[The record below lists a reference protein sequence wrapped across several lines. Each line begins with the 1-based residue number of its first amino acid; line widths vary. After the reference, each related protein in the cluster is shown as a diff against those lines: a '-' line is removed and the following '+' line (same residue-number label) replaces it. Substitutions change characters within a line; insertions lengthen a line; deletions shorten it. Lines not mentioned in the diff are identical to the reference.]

1 MKEKTNKGSWIVWRE
16 LREGKRRGKVEIEVV
31 WVTGCIKVGVDEME
45 RSENGK

>member
-1 MKEKTNKGSWIVWRE
+1 MKENIDNWSWIVWRE

-45 RSENGK
+45 RSEFGK